1 MEIAKRR
8 TVYDA
13 LQERL
18 RFIFKNYDYIY
29 VSFSGGKDSG
39 VLLNACIDYIRKHNL
54 RHKLGVFHLDYEV
67 QYGKTTEYVDQVLAS
82 NRDLLEVYRVCVP
95 VKVLSSTS
103 MYQQYWRPW
112 DPDMQKFWVR
122 SLPKECHTVS
132 DFDFYNRRMWDYEFQ
147 YDFASW
153 LRNRKKAGSVACLVG
168 IRTQESFN
176 RWRTIHRPQGVAR
189 KNDPQWRHRI
199 AEGIDN
205 IYPLYDWL
213 TTDIWTANGRFG
225 WEYNRLYD
233 LYWQA
238 GVPLE
243 SQRVA
248 SPFISQAISGLRLY
262 RAIDPDMWGKMLCR
276 VNGVN
281 FAGLYGGTTA
291 MGWRRVKLPEGMT
304 WKSYLYFLLDTLPK
318 TTRNNYL
325 KKLEV
330 SMNFW
335 KNRGGCLLPETIR
348 KLREKGIEV
357 HIAGKSNYRTK
368 KIPVRMDYHDDI
380 DLPEFREL
388 PTYKR
393 MCICILKNDHC
404 CKYMGFSPN
413 KINKEL
419 RFNALQEYAA
429 HTGDGNT

>member
-1 MEIAKRR
+1 MEITRRR

-18 RFIFKNYDYIY
+18 RFVFKNYDYIY

-39 VLLNACIDYIRKHNL
+39 VLLNACIDYIRKHDL
-54 RHKLGVFHLDYEV
+54 RLKLGVFHLDYEV
-67 QYGKTTEYVDQVLAS
+67 QYGKTVEYVDQVLAS

-103 MYQQYWRPW
+103 MYQQHWRPW
-112 DPDMQKFWVR
+112 DPDMQQFWVR
-122 SLPKECHTVS
+122 SLPKECYTVS

-153 LRNRKKAGSVACLVG
+153 LKNHKKAESVACLVG

-176 RWRTIHRPQGVAR
+176 RWRIIHRPQGAIR
-189 KNDPQWRHRI
+189 KNDLQWRHRI

-205 IYPLYDWL
+205 VYPLHDWL
-213 TTDIWTANGRFG
+213 TTDIWTANGKFG
-225 WEYNRLYD
+225 WDYNRIYD

-248 SPFISQAISGLRLY
+248 SPFISQAISGLKLY
-262 RAIDPDMWGKMLCR
+262 RAIEPDLWGKMLCR

-291 MGWRRVKLPEGMT
+291 MGWRRIKLPEGMT

-318 TTRNNYL
+318 ATRNNYL
-325 KKLEV
+325 KKLKV
-330 SMNFW
+330 SMDFW

-348 KLREKGIEV
+348 KLRAKGIEV
-357 HIAGKSNYRTK
+357 HIAGKSNYHTN
-368 KIPVRMDYHDDI
+368 KIPVKMDYHDDI

-404 CKYMGFSPN
+404 CKYMGFTPN

-419 RFNALQEYAA
+419 RFNALQEYTAY
-429 HTGDGNT
+429 TGKGNT